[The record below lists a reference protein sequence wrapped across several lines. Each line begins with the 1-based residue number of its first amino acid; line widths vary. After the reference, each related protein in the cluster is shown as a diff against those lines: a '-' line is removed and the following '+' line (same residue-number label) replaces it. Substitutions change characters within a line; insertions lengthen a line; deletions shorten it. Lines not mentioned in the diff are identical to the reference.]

1 MAKTETISNGMI
13 KNAEHVASDARRF
26 EVISTVVLGI
36 LAVVALLPIIL
47 IVIASFTD
55 ETTLLR
61 NGYSFLPEMWSTDAY
76 VYMFQQ
82 GATIFRAYGISVLVT
97 VIGTLISVLITTMIA
112 YPMSR
117 KNFKYRNVLAFFV
130 FFTMLFNGGVVP
142 SYMMWTQIFHIK
154 NTIWALILPNYLCGA
169 FNIFLVRNYYA
180 NSIPDALIESAQIDG
195 ASELTIFFKIIFP
208 LAVPTVATISLFTA
222 LTYWNDW
229 VNALYYIQKPQ
240 FYGIQNL
247 LIRIMNNIQYLKS
260 GAASVAVGTG
270 AISLPSNAVRMSM
283 AVIGILPIIVIYPF
297 VQKYFVKGVVV
308 GAVKG

>member
-1 MAKTETISNGMI
+1 MAKTETIANGMI
-13 KNAEHVASDARRF
+13 KNAEHVASDAKRF

>member
-1 MAKTETISNGMI
+1 MENIMKM
-13 KNAEHVASDARRF
+13 KRASDTKNFKA
-26 EVISTVVLGI
+26 VATIVLGI
-36 LAVVALLPIIL
+36 LTVMALLPIIL

-61 NGYSFLPEMWSTDAY
+61 NGYSFSPEKWSTDAY
-76 VYMFQQ
+76 VYMIQQ
-82 GATIFRAYGISVLVT
+82 GSTIFRAYGISILVT
-97 VIGTLISVLITTMIA
+97 VIGTVVSVLITTMIA

-117 KNFKYRNVLAFFV
+117 RNFKYKNALAFFV

-142 SYMMWTQIFHIK
+142 SYMMWTQVFNIK
-154 NTIWALILPNYLCGA
+154 NTIWALIIPNYLCGA
-169 FNIFLVRNYYA
+169 FNIFLVRNYYS
-180 NSIPDALIESAQIDG
+180 NSIPEALIESAQIDG

-208 LAVPTVATISLFTA
+208 LAIPTVATISLFTA
-222 LTYWNDW
+222 LIYWNDW

-240 FYGIQNL
+240 YYGIQNL

-260 GAASVAVGTG
+260 GAASIAVGTG
-270 AISLPSNAVRMSM
+270 AVSLPSNAVRMSM
-283 AVIGILPIIVIYPF
+283 AVIGILPIVVIYPF